1 MLSARA
7 HRFTLEREWKL
18 LISSL
23 AALVIG
29 VIPANVR
36 SSDFAE
42 QQQLVDNAKLTVD
55 AFTANPE
62 LGEAVREDGPEIRA
76 IFIVPQFF
84 RVAFLFGGAGG
95 SGVLLV
101 RDEKNGEW
109 SQPAFYH
116 IGSASF
122 GLQAGADAL
131 EIVVVVRTRK
141 GLEGFYRS
149 NFTLGLNTGITI
161 GPKGEAGAVHGI
173 MADTVSYARS
183 KGAFVGMALAG
194 AVVSVSDESNTA
206 YYGRPLRP
214 TDILVKGDVKND
226 QSVSLRE
233 SVARLMEVSTK

>member
-1 MLSARA
+1 MLSTRA

-23 AALVIG
+23 TALVI
-29 VIPANVR
+29 VVNPAVGR

-42 QQQLVDNAKLTVD
+42 QQQLVDKAKLTVD
-55 AFTANPE
+55 AFIANPE
-62 LGEAVREDGPEIRA
+62 LVEAVREDGSEIRA
-76 IFIVPQFF
+76 IFIVPKFF
-84 RVAFLFGGAGG
+84 RVAFVLGGAGG

-101 RDEKNGEW
+101 RNEKNGEW
-109 SQPAFYH
+109 SEPAFYH
-116 IGSASF
+116 LGSASF
-122 GLQAGADAL
+122 GLQVGADAL

-149 NFTLGLNTGITI
+149 NFKLGLNTGITI
-161 GPKGEAGAVHGI
+161 GTEGGAGAVHGI
-173 MADTVSYARS
+173 VADTVSYARS

-194 AVVSVSDESNTA
+194 AVVSVSDESNKA

-214 TDILVKGDVKND
+214 TDILVKGEVKND

-233 SVARLMEVSTK
+233 SVARLMELRTK